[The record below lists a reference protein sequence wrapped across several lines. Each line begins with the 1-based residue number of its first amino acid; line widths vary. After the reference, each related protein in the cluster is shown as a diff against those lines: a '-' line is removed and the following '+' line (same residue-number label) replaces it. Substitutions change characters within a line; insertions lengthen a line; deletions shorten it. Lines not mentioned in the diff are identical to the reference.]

1 MNIAK
6 RICTVLVA
14 LSLIGWV
21 AMLYLSRNYAYS
33 EFINSI
39 KHICSAIF
47 IISILALRISFLA
60 LRIIKSK
67 IERENLF
74 NKYHNKDIDMIK

>member
-1 MNIAK
+1 MNSAK

-14 LSLIGWV
+14 LSLIGWA

-47 IISILALRISFLA
+47 IISFLA
-60 LRIIKSK
+60 LRIIESK